1 MSIPVTGVTAT
12 YSAKGFTTRFALLR
26 QGYGGQA
33 RGTETQR
40 RKCFT
45 NFNEGEYPLT
55 KIRKTPLQGRIE
67 GEENGYL
74 LLPALSSVEGL
85 QVFLQEAVAFILA
98 TVFPWSK

>member
-1 MSIPVTGVTAT
+1 MVYFPLMSIPLTGVTAT
-12 YSAKGFTTRFALLR
+12 NSEKGFTTRF
-26 QGYGGQA
+26 A

-55 KIRKTPLQGRIE
+55 KIRKTPLEERIE

-74 LLPALSSVEGL
+74 LFL

-98 TVFPWSK
+98 TVFPWTK